1 MTEFFT
7 VKRID
12 NSRLVRHVVPGQAR
26 EFCRLAV
33 AGALLAAFVLAY
45 SGQYFQCLALR
56 YQAEEL
62 KAARSEAAEL
72 NQELK
77 LEAAALR
84 APGRV
89 DVIARQQLGL
99 TVPVPGQLSPA
110 SQMPSSV
117 LAQARQAQSTAAQ

>member
-12 NSRLVRHVVPGQAR
+12 NSRLVRHAVPGQAR

-33 AGALLAAFVLAY
+33 AGALLTAFVLAY
-45 SGQYFQCLALR
+45 SCQYFQCLALR

-84 APGRV
+84 APGRI

-110 SQMPSSV
+110 SQMPGSM

>member
-1 MTEFFT
+1 MTEFLT

-12 NSRLVRHVVPGQAR
+12 NSRLVRHVAPGEWR

-33 AGALLAAFVLAY
+33 AGALLAGFLLAY

-56 YQAEEL
+56 YQVEEL
-62 KAARSEAAEL
+62 KASRAEAAEL

-77 LEAAALR
+77 LEDAALR
-84 APGRV
+84 APGRI

-99 TVPVPGQLSPA
+99 TVPLPGQVSPA
-110 SQMPSSV
+110 SQMPGSM
-117 LAQARQAQSTAAQ
+117 LAQARQSQTTAAQ

>member
-1 MTEFFT
+1 MTEFLT

-12 NSRLVRHVVPGQAR
+12 NSRLVRPVAPGQSR

-45 SGQYFQCLALR
+45 SCQYFQCLALR
-56 YQAEEL
+56 YQVEDL
-62 KAARSEAAEL
+62 KATRAEAAEL

-77 LEAAALR
+77 LQAAALR
-84 APGRV
+84 SPGRI
-89 DVIARQQLGL
+89 DVIARQRLGL

-110 SQMPSSV
+110 TQMSGSM
-117 LAQARQAQSTAAQ
+117 LAQARQGQASAAQ